1 MTRREFCY
9 LESWIMISAQSLTA
23 SSESRIQKVGMGRA
37 TVARLSKGVRQIMIP
52 LVTIKHGSETPAH
65 MFFVL
70 DARTLKLCQAKQ
82 GNFQKETLCGKISAS
97 SI

>member
-1 MTRREFCY
+1 
-9 LESWIMISAQSLTA
+9 MISAQSLTA

-65 MFFVL
+65 PLLMYAVS
-70 DARTLKLCQAKQ
+70 R
-82 GNFQKETLCGKISAS
+82 
-97 SI
+97 